1 MQEVIE
7 SFLSIITFMFNVE
20 LLPNITPAL
29 ILGAII
35 TLRFFVFLA
44 RKWTT

>member
-1 MQEVIE
+1 MQDVIDA
-7 SFLSIITFMFNVE
+7 FVSIFSVIFTME
-20 LLPNITPAL
+20 ILPNITPGL

-35 TLRFFVFLA
+35 TLRFFLFLA